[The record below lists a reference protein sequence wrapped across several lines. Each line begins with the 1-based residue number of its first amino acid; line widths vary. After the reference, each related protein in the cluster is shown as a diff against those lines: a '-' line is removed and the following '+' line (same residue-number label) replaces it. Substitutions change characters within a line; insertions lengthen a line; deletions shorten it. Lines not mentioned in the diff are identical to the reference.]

1 MYCDTE
7 EPQRVLHEYDESRKI
22 SRILWHSKQF
32 RMMQNNLNILK
43 RTDIGLETKAK
54 VFLMRLVAVDDVNKE
69 GVAGVQVRH
78 RVTA

>member
-22 SRILWHSKQF
+22 SRILWYSKQ
-32 RMMQNNLNILK
+32 LK

-54 VFLMRLVAVDDVNKE
+54 VFLIRLVAVDDVNKE